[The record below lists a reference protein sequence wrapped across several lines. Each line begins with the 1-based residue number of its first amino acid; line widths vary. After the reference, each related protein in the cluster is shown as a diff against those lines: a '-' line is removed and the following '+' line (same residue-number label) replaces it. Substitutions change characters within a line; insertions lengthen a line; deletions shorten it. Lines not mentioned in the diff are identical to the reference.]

1 MNDKYFADT
10 NLLVYA
16 FDNREPDKQQIAQSL
31 LNTFGSAGNLT
42 LSTQVL
48 QEFFV
53 AVTRKLT
60 PPLSSETAYELV
72 ENFTCYPLVQIEP
85 ALILSAIQRHRQ
97 LPVSFWDGLILE
109 AALWSN
115 CTIVLSED
123 MQDGQLI
130 DNKLTIRN
138 PFVSAQCPMVHE

>member
-16 FDNREPDKQQIAQSL
+16 FDNREPEKQKIAQGL

-42 LSTQVL
+42 LITQVL

-60 PPLSSETAYELV
+60 PPLSAKTG
-72 ENFTCYPLVQIEP
+72 FF
-85 ALILSAIQRHRQ
+85 R
-97 LPVSFWDGLILE
+97 F
-109 AALWSN
+109 
-115 CTIVLSED
+115 
-123 MQDGQLI
+123 
-130 DNKLTIRN
+130 
-138 PFVSAQCPMVHE
+138 

>member
-1 MNDKYFADT
+1 MLA
-10 NLLVYA
+10 YA
-16 FDNREPDKQQIAQSL
+16 FDNRKPGKRQIAQSL

-48 QEFFV
+48 PEFLV

-60 PPLSSETAYELV
+60 PPLSSQTAYEFV
-72 ENFTCYPLVQIEP
+72 ENLTYYPLVQIEA

-97 LPVSFWDGLILE
+97 LSVSFWDALIIE
-109 AALWSN
+109 AVLLSN

-123 MQDGQLI
+123 MQNGQRI
-130 DNKLTIRN
+130 DNKWTIRN
-138 PFVSAQCPMVHE
+138 PFISTR